1 MNTLLPVPTV
11 GLSSELLR
19 YLAEHAGE
27 PDDHTPAIHE
37 LARLLAISPGKLRE
51 QLEVA
56 RVLGLVDVRP
66 KTGIRRRAYSFG
78 SSLRTSVRYALA
90 LDQAYFEQ
98 IGELRNH
105 LEVAYWHQAVRL
117 LEPEDKRHLQAL
129 IDSAWH
135 KLRGQPVQIP
145 HAEHRELHLGIY
157 ARLRNEFVRGILEAY
172 WDAYEAVGLNVYA
185 DYAYLQKVWGY
196 HERMVKA
203 IVEGSPDVGYQVLI
217 EHAGLLLD
225 RPELGRLHEREGQ
238 ADGHNLSIRQDR
250 RLAR

>member
-1 MNTLLPVPTV
+1 MNTPPPDTEVT
-11 GLSSELLR
+11 LSSELLR
-19 YLAEHAGE
+19 YLAVHAGE
-27 PDDHTPAIHE
+27 PDERTPAIHQ

-56 RVLGLVDVRP
+56 RELGLVDVRP
-66 KTGIRRRAYSFG
+66 KTGIRRRTYSFG
-78 SSLRTSVRYALA
+78 SSLHTSIRYALA
-90 LDQAYFEQ
+90 IDPGYFEQ

-117 LEPEDKRHLQAL
+117 LQPEDKLHLQAL
-129 IDSAWH
+129 IDGAWR

-145 HAEHRELHLGIY
+145 HAEHRELHLQIY
-157 ARLRNEFVRGILEAY
+157 SRLTNEFVRGILEAY

-185 DYAYLQKVWGY
+185 DYAYLQKVWGF

-203 IVEGSPDVGYQVLI
+203 IVEGNFDGGYHVLI
-217 EHAGLLLD
+217 DHAGLLLD
-225 RPELGRLHEREGQ
+225 RPELDRLRERETQ
-238 ADGHNLSIRQDR
+238 ADGHNPPIREHR

>member
-1 MNTLLPVPTV
+1 MNSAASNPQVV
-11 GLSSELLR
+11 LSSELLR
-19 YLAEHAGE
+19 YLALHAAE
-27 PDDHTPAIHE
+27 SDDRAPAIHD

-56 RVLGLVDVRP
+56 RELGLVDVRP
-66 KTGIRRRAYSFG
+66 KTGIRRRSYSFG
-78 SSLRTSVRYALA
+78 SSLRTSIRYALA
-90 LDQAYFEQ
+90 VDPGYFEQ

-117 LEPEDKRHLQAL
+117 LLPEDKLHLEGL
-129 IDSAWH
+129 IDGAWR
-135 KLRGQPVQIP
+135 KLRGQPIQIP
-145 HAEHRELHLGIY
+145 HAEHRELHLRTY
-157 ARLRNEFVRGILEAY
+157 ARLTNEFVRGILEAY

-185 DYAYLQKVWGY
+185 DYAYLQMVWGF

-203 IVEGSPDVGYQVLI
+203 IVQNEFDAGYQVLI

-225 RPELGRLHEREGQ
+225 RPELDHLRERETQ
-238 ADGHNLSIRQDR
+238 DDGHDSTIHDHR

>member
-1 MNTLLPVPTV
+1 MNSASAAPPFALA
-11 GLSSELLR
+11 SELLR
-19 YLAEHAGE
+19 YLAVHAGE
-27 PDDHTPAIHE
+27 PDDRTPAIHE

-56 RVLGLVDVRP
+56 RELGLVDVRP
-66 KTGIRRRAYSFG
+66 KTGIRRRTYSFG
-78 SSLRTSVRYALA
+78 SSLHTSIRYALA
-90 LDQAYFEQ
+90 VDPGYFEQ

-117 LEPEDKRHLQAL
+117 LLPEDKLYLQAL
-129 IDSAWH
+129 IDGAWR

-145 HAEHRELHLGIY
+145 HAEHRELHLRIY
-157 ARLRNEFVRGILEAY
+157 ARVPNEFVRGILEAY

-185 DYAYLQKVWGY
+185 DYAYLQKVWGF

-203 IVEGSPDVGYQVLI
+203 IVEGNYDGGYQVLI

-225 RPELGRLHEREGQ
+225 RPELGRLHERDGQ
-238 ADGHNLSIRQDR
+238 VDGHHPSIQEDR

>member
-1 MNTLLPVPTV
+1 MNTASPAPQAT
-11 GLSSELLR
+11 LSSELLR
-19 YLAEHAGE
+19 YLAVHSGE
-27 PDDHTPAIHE
+27 PDDRTPAIHE

-56 RVLGLVDVRP
+56 RELGLVDVRP
-66 KTGIRRRAYSFG
+66 KTGIRRRSYSFG
-78 SSLRTSVRYALA
+78 SSLHTSIRYALA
-90 LDQAYFEQ
+90 IDPGYFEQ

-105 LEVAYWHQAVRL
+105 LEVAYWHQAVGL
-117 LEPEDKRHLQAL
+117 LLPEDKLHLRAL
-129 IDSAWH
+129 IDGAWR

-145 HAEHRELHLGIY
+145 HAEHRELHLRIY
-157 ARLRNEFVRGILEAY
+157 TRVPNEFVRGILEAY

-185 DYAYLQKVWGY
+185 DYAYLQKVWGF

-203 IVEGSPDVGYQVLI
+203 IVEGDSDGGYRVLV

-225 RPELGRLHEREGQ
+225 RPELGRLHERESQ
-238 ADGHNLSIRQDR
+238 DDGHDPSMREDR